1 MKKIIIYWALLFT
14 NFCYSQ
20 NVYIDPT
27 TTLALKF
34 YSDNLE
40 KEQEKTIEQQTKLEK
55 AQAWV
60 ATQMAYANSVQD
72 KVLKGLNEVS
82 GTLENGLQIKEIYS
96 NVDQCLQYSADVLEL
111 AKNKPQY
118 SVFGIQASQKTY
130 EQAVK
135 IVFEASELLKSGELN
150 LATAGDRHRLLF
162 QINHN
167 VEMLKIWILTIKI
180 NIESAIRLG
189 FWRAIN
195 PFQGYINTD
204 KSIVENIMYKYKH
217 QF

>member
-1 MKKIIIYWALLFT
+1 MKKIIIYWSLLFT